1 MRPHICCG
9 SVLVGYNDFVRTD
22 VRRLIPVHLSGSF
35 SFLVL
40 SGDIPSHLRL
50 VLPLELRV
58 YSISLF
64 VRVFVFE
71 GIKWTFSLK
80 VQVEGLLSCL
90 PFVCLVYLSLGTGW
104 TWHVPVC

>member
-1 MRPHICCG
+1 M
-9 SVLVGYNDFVRTD
+9 VGYNDLLQQMFGASV
-22 VRRLIPVHLSGSF
+22 PVHLSGI
-35 SFLVL
+35 FLL
-40 SGDIPSHLRL
+40 GFSGDIPSHLRL
-50 VLPLELRV
+50 MLPLELRV

-90 PFVCLVYLSLGTGW
+90 PFVCLVYQSLGTGW